1 MKSAADR
8 DALRRA
14 LTDGRIATVGTDH
27 APHLLSQKQGGC
39 RKAAS
44 GMPMVQFSL
53 PTMLELVDDG
63 VLTIRRLVELMAHN
77 PARIFSVS
85 GRGFLREGYKAD
97 IVVVH
102 RGNPW
107 TVTENIIQSKCK
119 WSPMLGHNY
128 RWRVQQ
134 TICNGHIIYNK
145 GDFDEAY
152 RGEAVIFRS

>member
-1 MKSAADR
+1 
-8 DALRRA
+8 
-14 LTDGRIATVGTDH
+14 
-27 APHLLSQKQGGC
+27 
-39 RKAAS
+39 
-44 GMPMVQFSL
+44 
-53 PTMLELVDDG
+53 
-63 VLTIRRLVELMAHN
+63 MAHN

-97 IVVVH
+97 IVVVR

-119 WSPMLGHNY
+119 WSPMQGHNY

-145 GDFDEAY
+145 GDYDEAY